1 VQHNLSR
8 EGKRLPVKNLLLLLF
23 TPVFVLWLSIPL
35 WAQEGASSKEEAKE
49 TSALEKAE
57 KAKLG
62 RWEGIVTGTH
72 EDKSTLTVR
81 RRNGFEQTIHY
92 DSSTRWTSQEHHSQQ
107 INTIDASQV
116 KIWDRVI
123 CVGFYDEKGDFHAAL
138 ISKRLSK

>member
-1 VQHNLSR
+1 MCSR

-23 TPVFVLWLSIPL
+23 TAVFVVWLSMPL
-35 WAQEGASSKEEAKE
+35 WAQESSGKEEAKE
-49 TSALEKAE
+49 TSAQERAE
-57 KAKLG
+57 KAKSG
-62 RWEGIVTGTH
+62 RWEGIVTGSH
-72 EDKSTLTVR
+72 RDKSTLIVR
-81 RRNGFEQTIHY
+81 RRDGFERTIHY
-92 DSSTRWTSQEHHSQQ
+92 DSSTQWTSQEHRSQQ

>member
-8 EGKRLPVKNLLLLLF
+8 EGKRLPVKNLLLLF
-23 TPVFVLWLSIPL
+23 TFVFVLWLPL
-35 WAQEGASSKEEAKE
+35 WAQESSSKEEAKE
-49 TSALEKAE
+49 TSAQGKAE

-92 DSSTRWTSQEHHSQQ
+92 DSSTQWTSQEHHSQR

-123 CVGFYDEKGDFHAAL
+123 CVGYYDEKGHFHAAL

>member
-1 VQHNLSR
+1 MQHNLSR

-35 WAQEGASSKEEAKE
+35 WAQEGSSKEEAKE

>member
-1 VQHNLSR
+1 M
-8 EGKRLPVKNLLLLLF
+8 KNLLLLLF

-35 WAQEGASSKEEAKE
+35 WAQEGSSSKEEAKE

>member
-1 VQHNLSR
+1 M
-8 EGKRLPVKNLLLLLF
+8 KNLLLLF
-23 TPVFVLWLSIPL
+23 VSVVVLWLSIPL
-35 WAQEGASSKEEAKE
+35 WAQEGSSSKEEAKE

-81 RRNGFEQTIHY
+81 RRNGFEHTIHY

-116 KIWDRVI
+116 KNL
-123 CVGFYDEKGDFHAAL
+123 GPGDL
-138 ISKRLSK
+138 CGVLRREG